1 MLKLISQF
9 LLAWAVAAPSLL
21 ANTYQYN
28 ELNQLVRV
36 AYDNGSSVQ
45 YDYDPAGNLIT
56 VTRLLSGTPDTTK
69 PTLTITNLVAGQ
81 RVGNSLFTLRGKA
94 ADNVQ
99 LSVVNVQINNGVWTY
114 ASGTANWSADLN
126 LWPGTNTVR
135 VYAMDGAGNKSLT
148 NTLSLQYVV
157 TNQLQ
162 LAITGKGALSPNYS
176 NAWLELGRAY
186 TVTATPS
193 TGFGLANWTSNLLP
207 TTNRAALTFMMQSN
221 LALTA
226 NFVDTNKPTVAITNI
241 AAGLQVSNSVFA
253 VKGTAWD
260 NVQVSNVW
268 YQANATAWANPQTT
282 NGWTNWTANLSLTPG
297 TNTIRAYALDSAG
310 NRSLTNTASFGYVLS
325 DTLRIRSVGQGTISP
340 NYSNAVLAIG
350 KSYTLKASAV
360 NGYAFTNWMVSTNWV
375 GGVTSNSA
383 TLAFTMQSNLT
394 VQASFVD
401 TNKPTLTITN
411 IPAGLLVSYN
421 VFAAKGTA
429 RDNAGVTIVWCQLNG
444 GGWTTATTT
453 NGWTNWTANLSL
465 TPGTNTMRA
474 YALDSAGNRSL
485 TNTASFGYVLSDTLR
500 IRSVGQGTISPNY
513 SNAVLAIGKSYTL
526 KASAVNGY
534 AFTNWMVSTNWVG
547 GVSSNSATLAFTM
560 QSNLTVQASF
570 VDTNK
575 PALSIT
581 NLVSGQRVSNALFTV
596 RGKASDN
603 AQVGAVKVQLNSGAW
618 ANAAGTTNWTA
629 ELMLSPGT
637 NVVRAYAVDG
647 AGNNSPTNSL
657 GFQYVVT
664 NRLSLS
670 VSGLGAVSPNY
681 SNAWLE
687 IGRAYSIASAP
698 AAGFLFGNWTG
709 GTRLPLAVLTNKS
722 GLSFVMQSNLMLV
735 ANLLDTNR
743 PTLSI
748 TSPAN
753 NQRLGGGAVTMGG
766 KAGDNWRVT
775 NAWYQL
781 NTSGWKAVSTT
792 NGYTNW
798 TVAVNLTAGTNTL
811 MAYAQ
816 DLGGNYS
823 VTNSIR
829 LVATNVVTLKLIV
842 SDPGAL
848 VLPRKTAKGQA
859 AAEEGFAFA
868 VEVST
873 SVDGRIE
880 YSTDLVHWTNL
891 APFTG
896 TNQVIKFHD
905 PAAANAGQRFY
916 RAVVP

>member
-1 MLKLISQF
+1 MILPETNRLSVFILVLGLCVFVQRAS
-9 LLAWAVAAPSLL
+9 

-45 YDYDPAGNLIT
+45 YAYDPAGNLIT

-226 NFVDTNKPTVAITNI
+226 NFVDTNKPT
-241 AAGLQVSNSVFA
+241 
-253 VKGTAWD
+253 
-260 NVQVSNVW
+260 
-268 YQANATAWANPQTT
+268 
-282 NGWTNWTANLSLTPG
+282 
-297 TNTIRAYALDSAG
+297 
-310 NRSLTNTASFGYVLS
+310 
-325 DTLRIRSVGQGTISP
+325 
-340 NYSNAVLAIG
+340 
-350 KSYTLKASAV
+350 
-360 NGYAFTNWMVSTNWV
+360 
-375 GGVTSNSA
+375 
-383 TLAFTMQSNLT
+383 
-394 VQASFVD
+394 
-401 TNKPTLTITN
+401 LTITN
-411 IPAGLLVSYN
+411 IPAGLLVSN
-421 VFAAKGTA
+421 NAFAAKGTA

-547 GVSSNSATLAFTM
+547 GVTSNSATLAFTM
-560 QSNLTVQASF
+560 QSNLTVQARF

-603 AQVGAVKVQLNSGAW
+603 AQVGAVKVQLNSGVW

-664 NRLSLS
+664 NQLSLS

-681 SNAWLE
+681 TNAWLE

-698 AAGFLFGNWTG
+698 AAGFLFSNWTG
-709 GTRLPLAVLTNKS
+709 GTRLPLAILTNKS
-722 GLSFVMQSNLMLV
+722 GLSFIMQSNLMLV

-753 NQRLGGGAVTMGG
+753 NQRLGGSAVTMGG

-798 TVAVNLTAGTNTL
+798 TVAVNLAAGTNTL

-823 VTNSIR
+823 ATNSIR
-829 LVATNVVTLKLIV
+829 LVVTNVVTLKLSV